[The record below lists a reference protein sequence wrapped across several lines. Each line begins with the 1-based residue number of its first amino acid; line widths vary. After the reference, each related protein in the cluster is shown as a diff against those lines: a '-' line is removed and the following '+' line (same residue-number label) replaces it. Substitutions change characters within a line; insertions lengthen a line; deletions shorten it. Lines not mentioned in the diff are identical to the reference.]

1 MNAGES
7 MRRMPTSG
15 PRTRSDAHLD
25 MDGCAPQRERLLQAA
40 VAAGLQPTSVYDLAV
55 ALTGCTWERTGPR
68 EIRTIAWEML
78 GAANRAAHYP
88 SAGGH
93 GCNE

>member
-1 MNAGES
+1 
-7 MRRMPTSG
+7 MRMQISRL
-15 PRTRSDAHLD
+15 RTRSEADLD

-40 VAAGLQPTSVYDLAV
+40 VDAGLQPTSVYDLAV
-55 ALTGCTWERTGPR
+55 ALTGSTWERTGPH

-88 SAGGH
+88 GAGGR